1 MWDIFTGSKITKLW
15 YIDTFLIFFGETV
28 HFGIPR
34 CPIRDSFLDV
44 TGSICKS
51 FSSLGNLEGEDS
63 ENSILLVIWMVFNFR
78 RRTAILTHENVRGFV
93 SQLISDEACKAGYN
107 HVQAK
112 CHPRDVGIPVG
123 RPRKYFGFKKSNDH
137 LVFSKYIYVY
147 FYLWKPLIIY
157 IYMYCRK
164 QNLIL
169 LSVHQGVWDLYSRCN
184 KSMLET
190 L

>member
-157 IYMYCRK
+157 IYICTAE
-164 QNLIL
+164 
-169 LSVHQGVWDLYSRCN
+169 SRIWFC
-184 KSMLET
+184 
-190 L
+190 

>member
-1 MWDIFTGSKITKLW
+1 MRGSPPKIYVGHFHWFKNNKIVIHRYFSYIFWGNGPFW
-15 YIDTFLIFFGETV
+15 HPQVPY
-28 HFGIPR
+28 PR
-34 CPIRDSFLDV
+34 QFPGRDREHLQE
-44 TGSICKS
+44 
-51 FSSLGNLEGEDS
+51 FSSLGKLEGEDS

-157 IYMYCRK
+157 IYVLQK
-164 QNLIL
+164 AIL
-169 LSVHQGVWDLYSRCN
+169 LSVHQGV
-184 KSMLET
+184 
-190 L
+190 

>member
-63 ENSILLVIWMVFNFR
+63 ENSILLVIWMVFNFW

-123 RPRKYFGFKKSNDH
+123 RPRKYFGFKKAMIT
-137 LVFSKYIYVY
+137 LFSQSIFMCIFTYGNRW
-147 FYLWKPLIIY
+147 LY

-164 QNLIL
+164 QF
-169 LSVHQGVWDLYSRCN
+169 C
-184 KSMLET
+184 
-190 L
+190 